1 MHYWMIERGNLDDP
15 KHKWLYGKPD
25 YSVVN
30 LEYLK
35 NRTQSHA
42 ADSLEKIVENLVK
55 TWEME
60 TQHKDSAYFQIL
72 FYLTNSCYIGW
83 ISRISKNSY
92 LGGIK
97 RIFEN
102 YQIKKA
108 FWRHPRIGLLSIQ
121 KFLLANQMAEKFMM
135 PKNSPRLEAITGYW
149 IHAQRIFMIIQRK
162 VSIGH
167 FSQLFRGQVG
177 SHNSR
182 W

>member
-1 MHYWMIERGNLDDP
+1 MIERGNLDDP

-72 FYLTNSCYIGW
+72 DDLREFLKIHIWVEY
-83 ISRISKNSY
+83 
-92 LGGIK
+92 GG
-97 RIFEN
+97 
-102 YQIKKA
+102 
-108 FWRHPRIGLLSIQ
+108 
-121 KFLLANQMAEKFMM
+121 FLK
-135 PKNSPRLEAITGYW
+135 
-149 IHAQRIFMIIQRK
+149 IH
-162 VSIGH
+162 V
-167 FSQLFRGQVG
+167 
-177 SHNSR
+177 
-182 W
+182 